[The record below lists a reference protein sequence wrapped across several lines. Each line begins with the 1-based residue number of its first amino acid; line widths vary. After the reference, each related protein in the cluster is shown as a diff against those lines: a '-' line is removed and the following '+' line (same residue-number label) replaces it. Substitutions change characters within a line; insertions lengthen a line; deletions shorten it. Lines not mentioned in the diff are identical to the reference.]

1 MSTWILLRG
10 LVREAGH
17 WGGFPELLAAELPE
31 ARVIALDLPGNGSL
45 NDHFSPVSI
54 EAMAGHC
61 RGELA
66 RQGVPPPYHLLAMS
80 MGGMVAA
87 AWAVAHPEEISA
99 SVLLNTSFG
108 AFSPLHHRL
117 RPGAW
122 PYLLKVL
129 REPSDRG
136 REELIFDLT
145 SNLARETHPEI
156 VDQWTALRTSH
167 PVRLGNTLRQL
178 VASARFRAPQQAPV
192 RTLLL
197 LGAGDHLVNPQCSRE
212 IARHWGCPLA
222 VHPWA
227 GHDLTLD
234 DPAWVAAEIR
244 AWFLNS

>member
-1 MSTWILLRG
+1 MSNWILLRG

-31 ARVIALDLPGNGSL
+31 ARVIALDLPGNGTA
-45 NDHFSPVSI
+45 NAHHSPVSI
-54 EAMAGHC
+54 EAMARHC

-87 AWAVAHPEEISA
+87 AWADAHPEEISA
-99 SVLLNTSFG
+99 CVLLNTSFG

-122 PYLLKVL
+122 PRLLKVL
-129 REPSDRG
+129 LESSDRG
-136 REELIFDLT
+136 REALIFDLT
-145 SNLARETHPEI
+145 SSLARETHPKVIEH
-156 VDQWTALRTSH
+156 WAALRIAH
-167 PVRLGNTLRQL
+167 PVQLGNAVRQL
-178 VASARFRAPQQAPV
+178 MASACFRAPRQASVP
-192 RTLLL
+192 TLLL
-197 LGAGDHLVNPQCSRE
+197 LGAGDQLVDPRCSQE
-212 IARHWGCPLA
+212 IAQRWACPLE

-234 DPAWVAAEIR
+234 DPAWVAAEVH
-244 AWFLNS
+244 AWLGYR